1 MSGRLDYRGED
12 RAIMLRRVTPYLVH
26 FGYALMLCA
35 LVARDILWLRSIL
48 ICAQSLLAL
57 YGWRIGIPSIVAWN
71 SAFVAINVV
80 WVILILRERR
90 AVSLPA
96 ELGRLHESYFSAL
109 TPPEFL
115 RLWRDGQRETL
126 NDDRLTREG
135 AFPESLFFLLSG
147 TVRVSHASDHV
158 RDLEA
163 GCFIGEMSVITGEPA
178 TADAV
183 AVGTASVMRWPAERL
198 HAVQQ
203 RDPVLWTK
211 VQSVIGQDLVRKLG
225 ATRR

>member
-1 MSGRLDYRGED
+1 
-12 RAIMLRRVTPYLVH
+12 
-26 FGYALMLCA
+26 MLCA
-35 LVARDILWLRSIL
+35 LVARDILWLRAIL

-57 YGWRIGIPSIVAWN
+57 YAWHIGVTGMVAWN
-71 SAFVAINVV
+71 SAFVVINVA
-80 WVILILRERR
+80 WVVLILRERR
-90 AVSLPA
+90 AVTLPA
-96 ELGRLHESYFSAL
+96 ELSRLHQAYFTAL
-109 TPPEFL
+109 TPQEFM

-126 NDDRLTREG
+126 DGGRLTKQG
-135 AFPESLFFLLSG
+135 VFPESLYFLLSG

-183 AVGTASVMRWPAERL
+183 AVGTASVVRWPAGRL
-198 HAVQQ
+198 HAVRQ
-203 RDPVLWTK
+203 RDPVFWAK
-211 VQSVIGQDLVRKLG
+211 IQSVIGQDLVRKLG